1 MRGATCNGRTIWPH
15 AEFLSTLPMRGA
27 TRVSWSQSMF
37 RAISIHAPHA
47 GSDIKGI
54 YRLRRDGT
62 ISIHA
67 PHAGSDCKSGG
78 KRDIAAISIHA
89 PHAGSDPTTQ
99 SKISAMQ
106 ISIHAPHAGSDPSPG
121 LTPGGQCP
129 YFYPRSPCGE
139 RLPRAWLGE
148 VFLAISI
155 HAPHAGS
162 DAGASGLTRLFMQF
176 LSTLPMRGATAKLHK
191 YTKRNIDGIDK

>member
-106 ISIHAPHAGSDPSPG
+106 ISIHAPHAGSDPSPRANSRRSMPLFLSTLPMRG
-121 LTPGGQCP
+121 ATTARLARGGIPGD
-129 YFYPRSPCGE
+129 FYPRSPCGE
-139 RLPRAWLGE
+139 RRRRFRFNQA
-148 VFLAISI
+148 VHAISI

-162 DAGASGLTRLFMQF
+162 DSET
-176 LSTLPMRGATAKLHK
+176 T
-191 YTKRNIDGIDK
+191 